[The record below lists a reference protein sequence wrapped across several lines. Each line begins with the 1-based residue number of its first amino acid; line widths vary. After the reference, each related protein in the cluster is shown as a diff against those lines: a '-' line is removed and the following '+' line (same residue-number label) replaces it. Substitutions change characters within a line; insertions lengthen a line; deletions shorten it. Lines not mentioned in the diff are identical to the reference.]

1 MLSGLWRTSRPKQW
15 LKNVLVFAAP
25 GAAGVLDEG
34 NNLALTIVA
43 FVSFCF
49 AASGIYIWNDLLDV
63 EADRRHP
70 TKCKRPIAAGQLS
83 VGAARVAGVLF
94 PVIALALAGLTGRW
108 QTVAVVGTYIVIT
121 IAYTLRLKHVPVVDV
136 VTVAAGFVLRAAAGA
151 VAVDVP
157 MSNWFVLCI
166 TFGSLFIVVG
176 KRYAELNELGDD
188 AGTWATLEVY
198 SLDYLRMILAVSL
211 AGVLISYCVWAF
223 ETGVGLRHR
232 LAAVRTVDRADVD
245 GADAVP
251 AGPRAGWRFGPRGGL
266 HQRPVAAVPRVLL
279 DRRLW
284 SRGLCL
290 LISLPPTFP
299 TWPPSP
305 RSWTMSRVGCHPDRH
320 RRCTTRPAD
329 ARRRHDRRDRIVPG
343 PIDHRARQRR
353 ARRARVIAIDPHAGN
368 DRGPQ
373 EIDGFADAAADDHA
387 IFNANLERAGVA
399 DRVRHVRMFSDAAL
413 DVVDGPIDVLYIDGA
428 HRYAPAVPTS
438 RTGEIGSRTAA
449 PC

>member
-1 MLSGLWRTSRPKQW
+1 MLSGLLRTSRPKQW

-34 NNLALTIVA
+34 NNLLLTLLA

-94 PVIALALAGLTGRW
+94 PVIALVLAGLTGRW

-121 IAYTLRLKHVPVVDV
+121 IAYTLHLKHVPVVDV

-176 KRYAELNELGDD
+176 KRYAELDELGDD
-188 AGTWATLEVY
+188 AGTRATLEVY

-223 ETGVGLRHR
+223 ET
-232 LAAVRTVDRADVD
+232 AADSGSD
-245 GADAVP
+245 
-251 AGPRAGWRFGPRGGL
+251 
-266 HQRPVAAVPRVLL
+266 
-279 DRRLW
+279 
-284 SRGLCL
+284 
-290 LISLPPTFP
+290 
-299 TWPPSP
+299 WPLYELS
-305 RSWTMSRVGCHPDRH
+305 
-320 RRCTTRPAD
+320 
-329 ARRRHDRRDRIVPG
+329 IVPMLMALMRYLLVLEQG
-343 PIDHRARQRR
+343 GGSAPEE
-353 ARRARVIAIDPHAGN
+353 VFTT
-368 DRGPQ
+368 DRLLQ
-373 EIDGFADAAADDHA
+373 FLGFCW
-387 IFNANLERAGVA
+387 I
-399 DRVRHVRMFSDAAL
+399 
-413 DVVDGPIDVLYIDGA
+413 VVYGL
-428 HRYAPAVPTS
+428 AVYVS
-438 RTGEIGSRTAA
+438 
-449 PC
+449 